1 MGHLNQSPP
10 IVLLADANVLID
22 FHAAADIE
30 VLKLV
35 GRHVGR
41 VAVLAPV
48 LDEVRG
54 VTRADCRRA
63 AITVVDAATDRLL
76 SAAVVETRVSFND
89 RLCFAACREEGWTC
103 VTNDRALRRL
113 CERHGVPTRYGLRLL
128 VDVVAAGAMNQR
140 RAMTM
145 ARAMH
150 KSNPLHINERVIAH
164 FKSALDRIGT
174 GTSSA
179 E

>member
-1 MGHLNQSPP
+1 MGHLNQSSP

-35 GRHVGR
+35 GRYVGR
-41 VAVLAPV
+41 VVVLAPV
-48 LDEVRG
+48 LDEVHG

-63 AITVVDAATDRLL
+63 AITVVEVATDRLL
-76 SAAVVETRVSFND
+76 SAAVVDARVSFND
-89 RLCFAACREEGWTC
+89 RLCFVACQEEGWTC

-113 CERHGVPTRYGLRLL
+113 CRRRGVPTRFGLGLL
-128 VDVVAAGAMNQR
+128 ADVVAAGAMTPQ
-140 RAMTM
+140 RAMAI
-145 ARAMH
+145 ARDMH
-150 KSNPLHINERVIAH
+150 ESNPLHINERVSAR
-164 FKSALDRIGT
+164 FKRALDRLGT
-174 GTSSA
+174 GGA